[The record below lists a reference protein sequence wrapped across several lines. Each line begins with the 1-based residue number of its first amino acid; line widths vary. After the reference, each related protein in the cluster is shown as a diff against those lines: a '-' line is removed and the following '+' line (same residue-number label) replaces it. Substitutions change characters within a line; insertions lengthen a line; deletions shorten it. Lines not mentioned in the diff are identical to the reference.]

1 MGFFKAILSSCL
13 GALVAMILF
22 ALLVIAVISA
32 MTSEKQVIVAGDS
45 VLHLSLDAP
54 INELEVQN
62 PFSELPLPGAGRQ
75 NIGLM
80 QLISAIEHA
89 RDDEKIRGIYLE
101 VSYPM
106 AFYSTVEEIRQ
117 SLQDFRQSGKWV
129 IAYDETMSE
138 AGYYLS
144 PVADKVYLNPEGTI
158 EFNGLTARFTS
169 FKKLFDKLEIK
180 PQVFRVGEFKSAV
193 EPFMMEKM
201 SEENRLQLQS
211 MINSVYDEMLDGI
224 AESRG
229 ISEEELR
236 RMSGQM
242 LIRNAEDAVA
252 YGLVDSLL
260 YFDEFESLLKKRTGV
275 EESDKLSLV
284 KYSQYQKSYSP
295 FGPSG
300 NEIAVIVAEGTILPG
315 SSEEQTQPLVGADT
329 YEKLIR
335 RARLNDRV
343 KAIVIRVNSPG
354 GEYQSSDRIWRE
366 IELAAEVKP
375 VIASMGD
382 FAASGGYYI
391 SMACDTIVAQPET
404 VTGSIGIFGMMFDMS
419 NFFDHKLG
427 ITFEEV
433 KTGNYGELF
442 TVTRP
447 LTGPEKEFWQKTL
460 DDNYEDFLAKAA
472 EGRGL
477 TKEQV
482 RSVAAGRVWTGTE
495 AMANGLVD
503 LLGGFDEA
511 VKIAVE
517 KAGVAD
523 DYRLR
528 YYPERKSFL
537 ELWISQAQ
545 DDARARA
552 VQAELGEFHIWYQ
565 QLKNL
570 KEYQGTQARM
580 PFEFTLE

>member
-1 MGFFKAILSSCL
+1 
-13 GALVAMILF
+13 
-22 ALLVIAVISA
+22 
-32 MTSEKQVIVAGDS
+32 
-45 VLHLSLDAP
+45 
-54 INELEVQN
+54 
-62 PFSELPLPGAGRQ
+62 
-75 NIGLM
+75 
-80 QLISAIEHA
+80 
-89 RDDEKIRGIYLE
+89 
-101 VSYPM
+101 
-106 AFYSTVEEIRQ
+106 
-117 SLQDFRQSGKWV
+117 
-129 IAYDETMSE
+129 
-138 AGYYLS
+138 
-144 PVADKVYLNPEGTI
+144 
-158 EFNGLTARFTS
+158 
-169 FKKLFDKLEIK
+169 
-180 PQVFRVGEFKSAV
+180 
-193 EPFMMEKM
+193 
-201 SEENRLQLQS
+201 
-211 MINSVYDEMLDGI
+211 MLDGI

>member
-144 PVADKVYLNPEGTI
+144 SVADKVYLNPEGTI

-354 GEYQSSDRIWRE
+354 GEYQSSDRIWR
-366 IELAAEVKP
+366 
-375 VIASMGD
+375 
-382 FAASGGYYI
+382 
-391 SMACDTIVAQPET
+391 
-404 VTGSIGIFGMMFDMS
+404 
-419 NFFDHKLG
+419 
-427 ITFEEV
+427 
-433 KTGNYGELF
+433 
-442 TVTRP
+442 
-447 LTGPEKEFWQKTL
+447 
-460 DDNYEDFLAKAA
+460 
-472 EGRGL
+472 
-477 TKEQV
+477 
-482 RSVAAGRVWTGTE
+482 
-495 AMANGLVD
+495 
-503 LLGGFDEA
+503 
-511 VKIAVE
+511 
-517 KAGVAD
+517 
-523 DYRLR
+523 
-528 YYPERKSFL
+528 
-537 ELWISQAQ
+537 
-545 DDARARA
+545 
-552 VQAELGEFHIWYQ
+552 
-565 QLKNL
+565 
-570 KEYQGTQARM
+570 
-580 PFEFTLE
+580 

>member
-32 MTSEKQVIVAGDS
+32 MTSKKQVIVAGDS

-54 INELEVQN
+54 INELEVEN

-144 PVADKVYLNPEGTI
+144 SVADKVYLNPEGTI

-477 TKEQV
+477 TREQV

-517 KAGVAD
+517 TPMITGCGITRNANPFSNYG
-523 DYRLR
+523 YLR
-528 YYPERKSFL
+528 RRTMPAHGLFKPS
-537 ELWISQAQ
+537 WVNSIS
-545 DDARARA
+545 
-552 VQAELGEFHIWYQ
+552 GIS
-565 QLKNL
+565 N
-570 KEYQGTQARM
+570 
-580 PFEFTLE
+580 